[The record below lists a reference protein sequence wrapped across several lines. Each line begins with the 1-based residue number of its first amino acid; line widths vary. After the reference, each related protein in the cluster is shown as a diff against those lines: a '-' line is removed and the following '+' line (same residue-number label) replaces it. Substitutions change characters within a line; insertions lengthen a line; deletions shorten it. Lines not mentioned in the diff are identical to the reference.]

1 MINTYAVL
9 GQAGQ
14 VIQVIVDNS
23 VTPGEGWVDIT
34 HHPERTL
41 IVSQPSN
48 YTYEEGVF
56 HYVPI
61 YQPGKYYKLQD
72 GIWVADTEALQVA
85 RDLTWNKIKAKRDT
99 HKVGGVYIASVNKWF
114 HTDSDSRIQQLGLV
128 IMGAGIPANLQWK
141 TLDGSFTVMTQSLA
155 GQIFT
160 GVAIL
165 DTTAFSVAEM
175 HKQAMLVSPDPL
187 SYNYATGWPALFG
200 G

>member
-14 VIQVIVDNS
+14 VIQIVVDAT
-23 VTPGEGWVDIT
+23 VTPGYSWVDIT
-34 HHPERTL
+34 THPERTL
-41 IVSQPSN
+41 IVSQPNN
-48 YTYEEGVF
+48 YTYGGGVF

-72 GIWVADTEALQVA
+72 GIWVPDSVALQSA
-85 RDLTWNKIKAKRDT
+85 RDASWAGIKARRES

-114 HTDSDSRIQQLGLV
+114 HTDTDSRVQQLGLV
-128 IMGAGIPANLQWK
+128 IMGAGIPPNLQWK
-141 TLDGSFTVMTQSLA
+141 TLDGSFTLMTPSLA

-175 HKQAMLVSPDPL
+175 HRQAMLVSQDPA
-187 SYNYATGWPALFG
+187 NYDYTNGWPATFG

>member
-1 MINTYAVL
+1 MTNTYAVL
-9 GQAGQ
+9 GQVGQ
-14 VIQVIVDNS
+14 VIQIVVDDT
-23 VTPGEGWVDIT
+23 VTPEYGWIDIT
-34 HHPERTL
+34 NHPEKSL

-48 YTYEEGVF
+48 YTYENGTF
-56 HYVPI
+56 YYVPI

-72 GIWVADTEALQVA
+72 GIWVTDTEALQVA

-175 HKQAMLVSPDPL
+175 HKQAMLASPDPL
-187 SYNYATGWPALFG
+187 SYNYTTGWPALFG